1 LGAVTG
7 SHVMSAL
14 VPVSPG
20 WLLVAAVLAAAS
32 ALVPPPVAT
41 RRPWREGTRGSPL
54 RALDRWR
61 SQSRRV
67 DVALPALL
75 DELVRS
81 LQSGA
86 TLTSALAEASAA
98 GGPLGDDLKTLTGD
112 LRAGAPVGTALER
125 WRERRPGTRV
135 GLVVAAVDLAT
146 MAGGELAGLLGS
158 LAEAL
163 RDEEAVAEE
172 AQALATQARASA
184 AVVALAPLAFAVIM
198 TPFRSTGF
206 VGSGSGLVIVAVG
219 LALDAVGLWW
229 MWRLTAVNR

>member
-1 LGAVTG
+1 
-7 SHVMSAL
+7 M
-14 VPVSPG
+14 
-20 WLLVAAVLAAAS
+20 
-32 ALVPPPVAT
+32 
-41 RRPWREGTRGSPL
+41 
-54 RALDRWR
+54 
-61 SQSRRV
+61 
-67 DVALPALL
+67 L

-86 TLTSALAEASAA
+86 TLTSSLSEAAGG
-98 GGPLGDDLKTLTGD
+98 GGPLGADLKTLTGD

-125 WRERRPGTRV
+125 WKDRRPGTRV

-184 AVVALAPLAFAVIM
+184 GVIALAPLAFAVIM
-198 TPFRSTGF
+198 TPFRSSGF
-206 VGSGSGLVIVAVG
+206 IGSGSGLVIVIVG
-219 LALDAVGLWW
+219 LTLDAIGLWW
-229 MWRLTAVNR
+229 MWRLTAADR

>member
-1 LGAVTG
+1 MG
-7 SHVMSAL
+7 SVIGPYSVAISL
-14 VPVSPG
+14 PVSPG
-20 WLLVAAVLAAAS
+20 WLLVASVLAAAS
-32 ALVPPPVAT
+32 ALVPPPQAT
-41 RRPWREGTRGSPL
+41 RRPWREGSSGFPGQI
-54 RALDRWR
+54 LDRWR

-67 DVALPALL
+67 DAALPDML

-86 TLTSALAEASAA
+86 TLTSSLSEAAGG
-98 GGPLGDDLKTLTGD
+98 GGPLGADLKTLTGD

-125 WRERRPGTRV
+125 WKDRRPGTRV

-184 AVVALAPLAFAVIM
+184 GVIALAPLAFAVIM
-198 TPFRSTGF
+198 TPFRSSGF
-206 VGSGSGLVIVAVG
+206 IGSGSGLVIVIVG
-219 LALDAVGLWW
+219 LTLDAIGLWW
-229 MWRLTAVNR
+229 MWRLTAADR